1 MAWGWQ
7 WYLSRTAKITFVPI
21 PGLDGW
27 RQVET
32 GAISA
37 GSPAD
42 AVFLGIGDE
51 APTQLSPKALCAHLY
66 PNGDTDTVTFFT
78 DVQCPNCQSLDAKLQ
93 ARRDRLRINR
103 IELPLLGPRSETV
116 AKARLAQA
124 LNVESESPEVA
135 AHLARNHAAAETLG
149 IWGTPA
155 LTIGKTLVMGDLSP
169 DQLDDL
175 IDMDHGRCG

>member
-1 MAWGWQ
+1 M
-7 WYLSRTAKITFVPI
+7 
-21 PGLDGW
+21 
-27 RQVET
+27 ET

-51 APTQLSPKALCAHLY
+51 APTHLSPKALCAHLY
-66 PNGDTDTVTFFT
+66 PNGDTGAVTLFT

-93 ARRDRLRINR
+93 ARRDRIRLNR

-135 AHLARNHAAAETLG
+135 AQLARNHAAAETLG

-155 LTIGKTLVMGDLSP
+155 LTIGKSLVIGDLSP